1 MFNIHNKS
9 LATWLGLSVFFLAL
23 AGTLGFSSLPAAG
36 LPPRPVPTATPAPK
50 AISGA
55 KIMLQTE
62 GLPVGSTG
70 VWTAVQWQD
79 PNTGLWHLVEG
90 WQGTLDLDGSQTWWV
105 GAEIL
110 GKGPFRWV
118 IYAEK
123 EGEELAVSSS
133 FNLPEKSGQ
142 TRQIEISVD

>member
-1 MFNIHNKS
+1 
-9 LATWLGLSVFFLAL
+9 
-23 AGTLGFSSLPAAG
+23 
-36 LPPRPVPTATPAPK
+36 
-50 AISGA
+50 
-55 KIMLQTE
+55 MLQTE

-79 PNTGLWHLVEG
+79 PNTGMWHLVEG

-105 GAEIL
+105 GTEIL

-142 TRQIEISVD
+142 TVLITVSGD